1 LITGYNTDVE
11 YDGTVYH
18 VQTEDKGVE
27 HPIILSLVYV
37 DGAILASKRSPYDD
51 LIAGVFDEE
60 ILTQRL
66 QRQHKLICAAVRA
79 GRIEELK
86 RMGERSSQSQSPSTP
101 AAPITPTEKQPD
113 RVPFQP
119 VAAADR
125 VEVTKT
131 EEVRSAPAAV
141 EEDVPLQVTLLE
153 DPELRSGKPVTLRVL
168 VTRSASNARE
178 PLPGIN
184 ISLKMLGTKFRP
196 ESKAAT
202 TDSEGIASFSVLPP
216 KFTSGRAAIL
226 IRVDADGEVA
236 ELRRIILP
244 ESLSP

>member
-37 DGAILASKRSPYDD
+37 DGEILASKRSPYDD
-51 LIAGVFDEE
+51 LIAGVFDEG

-86 RMGERSSQSQSPSTP
+86 RMGERGSPPRSLSKEAQPDRKSPQP
-101 AAPITPTEKQPD
+101 AAP
-113 RVPFQP
+113 
-119 VAAADR
+119 ADR
-125 VEVTKT
+125 VEVKRAD
-131 EEVRSAPAAV
+131 EVRPAPGAV
-141 EEDVPLQVTLLE
+141 EEDLPLEVTLPE
-153 DPELRSGKPVTLRVL
+153 DPELRSGESVTLRVS
-168 VTRSASNARE
+168 VTRSESGARA
-178 PLPGIN
+178 PVPGVSVN
-184 ISLKMLGTKFRP
+184 LKMLGTAFRP
-196 ESKAAT
+196 ESEIST
-202 TDSEGIASFSVLPP
+202 TDSDGIASFSVLLP
-216 KFTSGRAAIL
+216 KFASGRAALL
-226 IRVDADGEVA
+226 IRVEAEGEIA

-244 ESLSP
+244 D

>member
-18 VQTEDKGVE
+18 VQTEDKGVD

-51 LIAGVFDEE
+51 LIAGAFDEE

-86 RMGERSSQSQSPSTP
+86 RMGERNSQSQSPSAP
-101 AAPITPTEKQPD
+101 AAPRSPTEKQPD
-113 RVPFQP
+113 PVSFQP
-119 VAAADR
+119 VVGA
-125 VEVTKT
+125 EVSKT
-131 EEVRSAPAAV
+131 DEVRSAPAAV

-153 DPELRSGKPVTLRVL
+153 DPELRSEKPVTLRVF

-184 ISLKMLGTKFRP
+184 VSLKMLGTKFRP
-196 ESKAAT
+196 ESKT
-202 TDSEGIASFSVLPP
+202 SMTDSEGIASFSVLPP

-244 ESLSP
+244 ESPSS

>member
-37 DGAILASKRSPYDD
+37 EGAILASKRTPYDD
-51 LIAGVFDEE
+51 LVAGVFDEA

-86 RMGERSSQSQSPSTP
+86 RMSEGGAQARPKSTP
-101 AAPITPTEKQPD
+101 TTPTESQPE
-113 RVPFQP
+113 QP
-119 VAAADR
+119 SSQTVAQADR
-125 VEVTKT
+125 VEVKRT
-131 EEVRSAPAAV
+131 EKVRPPPPV
-141 EEDVPLQVTLLE
+141 EDDVPLQVTLVE
-153 DPELRSGKPVTLRVL
+153 DRELRSGEPVTLRLL
-168 VTRSASNARE
+168 VTRWAGNARE
-178 PLPGIN
+178 PLPGIRV
-184 ISLKMLGTKFRP
+184 SLKMLGTKFRP
-196 ESKAAT
+196 ELKTAT

-216 KFTSGRAAIL
+216 KFASGRAAIL
-226 IRVDADGEVA
+226 IRVDAGGEVA

-244 ESLSP
+244 E